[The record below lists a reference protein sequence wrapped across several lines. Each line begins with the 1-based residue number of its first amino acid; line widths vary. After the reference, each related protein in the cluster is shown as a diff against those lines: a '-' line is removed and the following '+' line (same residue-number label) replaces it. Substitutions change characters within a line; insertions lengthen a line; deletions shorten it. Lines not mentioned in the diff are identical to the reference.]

1 MEVAPIRYFER
12 KLEELNRRPSVRIE
26 IDKYNSIPEMNSL
39 YRLMEKMGIE
49 VKELNDREIVVEFS
63 GEKRK
68 IELIYREFFV

>member
-1 MEVAPIRYFER
+1 M
-12 KLEELNRRPSVRIE
+12 RIE

-49 VKELNDREIVVEFS
+49 VKELNGREIVVEFS